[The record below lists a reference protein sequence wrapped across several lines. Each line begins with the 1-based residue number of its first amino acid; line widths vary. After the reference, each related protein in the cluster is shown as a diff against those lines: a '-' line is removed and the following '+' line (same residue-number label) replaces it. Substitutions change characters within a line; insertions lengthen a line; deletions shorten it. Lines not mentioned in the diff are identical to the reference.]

1 MSSGKQNQ
9 DPTEAFLDAAQR
21 LTQSQDTMSE
31 DDRAKVLLKLYEL
44 TAKVESPWET
54 FMRPANATS
63 LKVLIDL
70 DLFRTWR
77 DSGKGP
83 MTTAELASLTGGR
96 CEPQLLH
103 RLLRLLAA
111 NHLLEMTQDG
121 KFMPT
126 KLCIQLAD
134 IDYGRT
140 VQFYHDYTI
149 RMFSHMPAFFTQ
161 NGYENP
167 QNNRKTVFDSTF
179 QWEGGLFKY
188 LQAHAGQSGVFNS
201 SQKTSSSSQ
210 TRWTSIFPSEKL
222 LDSDPNLPLLVD
234 VGGSIGHD
242 VQAFHAKH
250 PGHGPRLYLEDIP
263 SVIADEKGSAVQGIN
278 KLAYN
283 FFTPQ
288 PIKHARA
295 YYMHH
300 ILHDW
305 PDKRACKILEM
316 QASAM
321 KPGYSKLLIHDH
333 VMSDDRPVHPHA
345 AAFDMAMMVFGA
357 AQERTEKEWRNL
369 ITSAGLKLVKIWR
382 LLSAVESVIEVELP
396 LGEPKI

>member
-1 MSSGKQNQ
+1 
-9 DPTEAFLDAAQR
+9 
-21 LTQSQDTMSE
+21 
-31 DDRAKVLLKLYEL
+31 
-44 TAKVESPWET
+44 
-54 FMRPANATS
+54 
-63 LKVLIDL
+63 
-70 DLFRTWR
+70 
-77 DSGKGP
+77 
-83 MTTAELASLTGGR
+83 MTTTALATLTGGR
-96 CEPQLLH
+96 CEPELLH

-111 NHLLEMTQDG
+111 NHLLDMTLDG
-121 KFMPT
+121 KFVPN
-126 KLCIQLAD
+126 KFCIQLAD
-134 IDYGRT
+134 ADYGKAI
-140 VQFYHDYTI
+140 QFYHDYI
-149 RMFSHMPAFFTQ
+149 SPMFCHMPAFFAQ

-179 QWEGGLFKY
+179 KWEGGLFKY
-188 LQAHAGQSGVFNS
+188 LQAHAGQSEVLNS

-242 VQAFHAKH
+242 VQAFHEKH

-263 SVIADEKGSAVQGIN
+263 SVIAGEKGSAAQGIN

-305 PDKRACKILEM
+305 PDRRARKILEM

-321 KPGYSKLLIHDH
+321 KPGYSKKLIHDH

-345 AAFDMAMMVFGA
+345 AAFDMAMMAFGA

-369 ITSAGLKLVKIWR
+369 ITSAGLKVVKIWR
-382 LLSAVESVIEVELP
+382 LPSAVESVIEVELP
-396 LGEPKI
+396 LGETKI